1 VGTAA
6 RDILKAAGVGE
17 NDTSRCSDYSQE
29 WRAATGSGR
38 WYSQRERLIGNAAD
52 DARGFERADRL
63 RQHPPGRPDL
73 RRLPRLARGPR
84 VGELPPRRNA
94 LQQMDDADRQRHQDL
109 FMLMFAVAL
118 NSLSATLHAEPSGAP
133 PTAAAA

>member
-84 VGELPPRRNA
+84 VG
-94 LQQMDDADRQRHQDL
+94 QQMDDADRQRHQDL